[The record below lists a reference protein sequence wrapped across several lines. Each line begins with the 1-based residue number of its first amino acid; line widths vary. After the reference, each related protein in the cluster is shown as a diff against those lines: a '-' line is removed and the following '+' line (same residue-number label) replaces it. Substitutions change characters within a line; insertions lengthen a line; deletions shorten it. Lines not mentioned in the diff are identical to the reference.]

1 MKVRNSN
8 FELMRIISML
18 MIVMG
23 HVLYH
28 GNLITNSKNPT
39 LSIAFTFI
47 FYFLLLHVNSYV
59 LLTGYY
65 QSNSKFKQSKLWALI
80 SSTMFY
86 KIVIM
91 VLFAWLGLIKLTK
104 VQILWEL
111 FPLNIN
117 EYWYVKYYFF
127 LYCISPILNCII
139 NRTKKSEQKKIL
151 LVLFLILSLIPFF
164 TGGKAFSN
172 SGYNLTNFIFLYL
185 IGAYLRENPVKESY
199 LFKNISKN
207 AYKLVLLSLLMFM
220 VIFNVMLHYVCIE
233 FSTYNSVFKDL
244 FGGIDSMT
252 SAYSNPIIIFQTI
265 FYFLYFET
273 LDIKSK
279 FINKVSS
286 LTLGVYLISDNSFV
300 RMYMYKWLGID
311 NGPIYSYEYLIYL
324 FIDVAIIFVVCA
336 GLEYIRQIIFKL
348 VRKLK
353 ITKRF
358 REKYYNYLKSLK
370 VNNIATER

>member
-1 MKVRNSN
+1 MILRGTNIMKVRNSN

-28 GNLITNSKNPT
+28 GNLITNSKNTT

-139 NRTKKSEQKKIL
+139 NSVSFAECKS
-151 LVLFLILSLIPFF
+151 
-164 TGGKAFSN
+164 
-172 SGYNLTNFIFLYL
+172 
-185 IGAYLRENPVKESY
+185 
-199 LFKNISKN
+199 
-207 AYKLVLLSLLMFM
+207 
-220 VIFNVMLHYVCIE
+220 
-233 FSTYNSVFKDL
+233 
-244 FGGIDSMT
+244 
-252 SAYSNPIIIFQTI
+252 
-265 FYFLYFET
+265 
-273 LDIKSK
+273 
-279 FINKVSS
+279 
-286 LTLGVYLISDNSFV
+286 
-300 RMYMYKWLGID
+300 
-311 NGPIYSYEYLIYL
+311 
-324 FIDVAIIFVVCA
+324 
-336 GLEYIRQIIFKL
+336 
-348 VRKLK
+348 
-353 ITKRF
+353 
-358 REKYYNYLKSLK
+358 
-370 VNNIATER
+370 